1 MKKLLL
7 GTVAL
12 LAATTASAEHT
23 VNIGV
28 LLGFTGPIETL
39 TPPMADGAELAIA
52 EVNAAGGV
60 MGHKFAAVRG
70 DSTCVDSD
78 AATAAAERMVTSDS
92 IAALMGADCS
102 GVTGAVLSNVAVANG
117 VLMISPSATSPALST
132 AEDNGLFFRTAPSD
146 ARQGQLLAEQTIAR
160 GITSVA
166 ATYVNNDYGVG
177 LADAFA
183 ANFEALGGSVSVSIP
198 HEDGKADYNA
208 EVGSLAA
215 TGAEA
220 VAVFG
225 YLDQGGKGIVEGV
238 IDGDSFDQIIFGEA
252 MWGDSIIE
260 AFGSDLDGTYGLL
273 PGSLEDF
280 ATAWQAYAAGED
292 LDGAAPF
299 VGESYD
305 AAALIM
311 LAMAANGSVS
321 DSAGAA
327 AKVFDVANAPG
338 EKIAAGDLAR
348 GLEILAA
355 GGEIDYV
362 GATNV
367 ELVGPGEAGGA
378 YLLQE
383 VQGGAV
389 EVLEGL

>member
-1 MKKLLL
+1 MKKLFL
-7 GTVAL
+7 GSAALVA
-12 LAATTASAEHT
+12 AASASAEHS

-28 LLGFTGPIETL
+28 LLGFTGPIESL
-39 TPPMADGAELAIA
+39 TPVMGMGADLAIA

-60 MGHKFAAVRG
+60 MGHSVTAVRG
-70 DSTCVDSD
+70 DSTCVDSN
-78 AATAAAERMVTSDS
+78 AATAAAERMVTADGVVA
-92 IAALMGADCS
+92 IMGADCS
-102 GVTGAVLSNVAVANG
+102 GVTAAVLANVGVPNG
-117 VLMISPSATSPALST
+117 VMMISPSATSPALTT
-132 AEDNGLFFRTAPSD
+132 AQDNGLFFRTAPSD

-166 ATYVNNDYGVG
+166 TTYVNNDYGVG
-177 LADAFA
+177 LSDAFA
-183 ANFEALGGSVSVSIP
+183 SNFTALGGTVAISLP

-208 EVGSLAA
+208 EVGSLGA

-238 IDGDSFDQIIFGEA
+238 IDGDVFDQIIFGEA
-252 MWGDSIIE
+252 MWGNLITDT
-260 AFGSDLDGTYGLL
+260 FGADLDGTFGLL

-280 ATAWQAYAAGED
+280 ASVWKDYAAARD
-292 LDGAAPF
+292 LDGAAPYA
-299 VGESYD
+299 GEAYD
-305 AAALIM
+305 ATALIM
-311 LAMAANGSVS
+311 LSMAANGSVS
-321 DSAGAA
+321 DSVGAA

-338 EKIAAGDLAR
+338 EKIAAGQLAK
-348 GLEILAA
+348 GLAILAA
-355 GGEIDYV
+355 GGDIDYV

-383 VQGGAV
+383 VVDGV
-389 EVLEGL
+389 TEVLAGL

>member
-1 MKKLLL
+1 MKKLFL
-7 GTVAL
+7 GSAALVA
-12 LAATTASAEHT
+12 AASASAEHS

-28 LLGFTGPIETL
+28 LLGFTGPIESL
-39 TPPMADGAELAIA
+39 TPVMGMGADLAIA

-60 MGHKFAAVRG
+60 MGHSVTAVRG
-70 DSTCVDSD
+70 DSTCVDSN
-78 AATAAAERMVTSDS
+78 AATAAAERMVTADGVVA
-92 IAALMGADCS
+92 IMGADCS
-102 GVTGAVLSNVAVANG
+102 GVTAAVLANVGVPNG
-117 VLMISPSATSPALST
+117 VMMISPSATSPALTT
-132 AEDNGLFFRTAPSD
+132 AQDNGLFFRTAPSD

-166 ATYVNNDYGVG
+166 TTYVNNDYGVG
-177 LADAFA
+177 LSDAFA
-183 ANFEALGGSVSVSIP
+183 SNFTALGGTVAISLP

-208 EVGSLAA
+208 EVGSLGA

-238 IDGDSFDQIIFGEA
+238 IDGDVFDQIIFGEA
-252 MWGDSIIE
+252 MWGNLITDT
-260 AFGSDLDGTYGLL
+260 FGADLDGTFGLL

-280 ATAWQAYAAGED
+280 ASAWKDYAAARD
-292 LDGAAPF
+292 LDGAAPYA
-299 VGESYD
+299 GEAYD
-305 AAALIM
+305 ATALIM
-311 LAMAANGSVS
+311 LSMAANGSVS
-321 DSAGAA
+321 DSVGAA

-338 EKIAAGDLAR
+338 EKIAAGQLAK
-348 GLEILAA
+348 GLAILAA
-355 GGEIDYV
+355 GGDIDYV

-383 VQGGAV
+383 VVDGV
-389 EVLEGL
+389 TEVLAGL

>member
-7 GTVAL
+7 GS
-12 LAATTASAEHT
+12 AAIMTAASASAEHT
-23 VNIGV
+23 VGIGV
-28 LLGFTGPIETL
+28 LLGDTGPIESL
-39 TPPMADGAELAIA
+39 VPAMRAGGDLAIA

-60 MGHKFAAVRG
+60 MGHSFGAVRG

-78 AATAAAERMVTSDS
+78 AATAAAERLITADGV
-92 IAALMGADCS
+92 AAILGADCS
-102 GVTGAVLSNVAVANG
+102 GVTGAVLANVAVPNG
-117 VLMISPSATSPALST
+117 VMMISPSATSPALTT

-160 GITSVA
+160 GITDVA
-166 ATYVNNDYGVG
+166 VTYVNNDYGVG

-183 ANFEALGGSVSVSIP
+183 GNFAALGGNVSISLP

-208 EVGSLAA
+208 EVGSLGA
-215 TGAEA
+215 TGSEA

-238 IDGDSFDQIIFGEA
+238 IDGDVFGQIIFGEA

-260 AFGSDLDGTYGLL
+260 AFGSDLDGTFGLL

-280 ATAWQAYAAGED
+280 ASAWKDYAAGAGVAGGD
-292 LDGAAPF
+292 PF
-299 VGESYD
+299 AGESYD

-311 LAMAANGSVS
+311 LSMAASGSVS
-321 DSAGAA
+321 DSAAA
-327 AKVFDVANAPG
+327 ASKVFDVANAPG
-338 EKIAAGDLAR
+338 EKIAAGELAK
-348 GLEILAA
+348 GLQILMD
-355 GGEIDYV
+355 GGDIDYV

-383 VQGGAV
+383 VANGAV
-389 EVLEGL
+389 DILGGL

>member
-7 GTVAL
+7 SSAAI
-12 LAATTASAEHT
+12 LAATSAVAQDT

-28 LLGFTGPIETL
+28 LLGFTGPIESL
-39 TPPMADGAELAIA
+39 TPAMGSGADLAIS
-52 EVNAAGGV
+52 EINSAGGF
-60 MGHKFAAVRG
+60 MGSTVAAVRA

-78 AATAAAERMVTSDS
+78 AATAAAERLVTSGG

-102 GVTGAVLSNVAVANG
+102 GVTGAVLANVAVPNG
-117 VLMISPSATSPALST
+117 ILMISPSATSPALST

-160 GITSVA
+160 GITTVA
-166 ATYVNNDYGVG
+166 VTYVNNDYGDG
-177 LADAFA
+177 LASAFA
-183 ANFEALGGSVSVSIP
+183 TNFEALGGTVSVSIP

-208 EVGSLAA
+208 EVGSLSA
-215 TGAEA
+215 TGADA

-238 IDGDSFDQIIFGEA
+238 LDKDSFDQIIFGEA

-260 AFGSDLDGTYGLL
+260 ALGADLDGTFGLL

-280 ATAWQAYAAGED
+280 ATAWQAYAEANG
-292 LDGAAPF
+292 LPGADPF

-305 AAALIM
+305 AAALIL
-311 LAMAANGSVS
+311 LAMAANGSTS
-321 DSAGAA
+321 DSTGAA

-338 EKIAAGDLAR
+338 EKIAAGELGKA
-348 GLEILAA
+348 LEILAK
-355 GGEIDYV
+355 GGDIDYV

-383 VQGGAV
+383 VSDGAV